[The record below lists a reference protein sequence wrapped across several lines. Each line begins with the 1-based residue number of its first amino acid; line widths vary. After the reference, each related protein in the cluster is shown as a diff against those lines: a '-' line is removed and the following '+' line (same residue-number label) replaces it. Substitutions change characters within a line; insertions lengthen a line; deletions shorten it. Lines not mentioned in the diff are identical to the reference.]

1 MKRTINLDAILA
13 PVPGDNPAGENLRYS
28 PVYDEINE
36 ARRADDPFS
45 LGEWKHE
52 VKTSDWDKALTLAVD
67 ALTNKSKDLQ
77 ITAWLTEALIMTEG
91 FAGLSIGIKLV
102 LGLLTDYWEN
112 VYPLIEDEDLEF
124 RAAPFEFMNE
134 KLSTGIKQI
143 PLTDK
148 NTTSAYSLLKWNEAR
163 KVGYEADIRNQYGD
177 VDDKKKEKRNELL
190 ADGRLSAE
198 EFDQAITLSSTAF
211 YKSLAESMTTCL
223 EDFKKLD
230 ETVDQ
235 KFGPNA
241 PRLAEFRESIEEC
254 SRVVMKIYKEKI
266 EQEPVPEPNPEEGES
281 MAPSTEELQEA
292 EEAMGTEKISVST
305 IPSATKELSEEGLSE
320 KALWQEAFQIMKTS
334 GIKQALDRLLAVSYS
349 APSIRERNRY
359 RLLIAKLCL
368 KADRPDLAK
377 PIIEELHALIE
388 ELHLDRWESPLW
400 IAEVFD
406 TLYQCLTKGNPSD
419 DDLGR
424 AMVLFKR
431 LCSMDVTRAISYKR

>member
-1 MKRTINLDAILA
+1 MIKNL
-13 PVPGDNPAGENLRYS
+13 
-28 PVYDEINE
+28 
-36 ARRADDPFS
+36 
-45 LGEWKHE
+45 
-52 VKTSDWDKALTLAVD
+52 AL
-67 ALTNKSKDLQ
+67 
-77 ITAWLTEALIMTEG
+77 MH
-91 FAGLSIGIKLV
+91 
-102 LGLLTDYWEN
+102 
-112 VYPLIEDEDLEF
+112 
-124 RAAPFEFMNE
+124 
-134 KLSTGIKQI
+134 
-143 PLTDK
+143 
-148 NTTSAYSLLKWNEAR
+148 
-163 KVGYEADIRNQYGD
+163 
-177 VDDKKKEKRNELL
+177 
-190 ADGRLSAE
+190 
-198 EFDQAITLSSTAF
+198 
-211 YKSLAESMTTCL
+211 
-223 EDFKKLD
+223 
-230 ETVDQ
+230 
-235 KFGPNA
+235 

-281 MAPSTEELQEA
+281 MAPSTEELQET
-292 EEAMGTEKISVST
+292 EEAMGTEKISVSA
-305 IPSATKELSEEGLSE
+305 IPLATKELSEEGLSE